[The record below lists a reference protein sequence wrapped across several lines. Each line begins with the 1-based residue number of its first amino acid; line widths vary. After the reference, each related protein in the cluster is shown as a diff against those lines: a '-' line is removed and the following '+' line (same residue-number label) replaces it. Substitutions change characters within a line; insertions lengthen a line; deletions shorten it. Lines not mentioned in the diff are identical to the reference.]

1 MKKYTFPI
9 NNDGEEQDLNINE
22 PQGKDGRYR
31 VELEGETVGYLFF
44 SEMNP
49 EKGCS
54 MWEATTPSLT
64 LIASQ
69 LGEFIENNA

>member
-9 NNDGEEQDLNINE
+9 NNEGEEQDLIIHE
-22 PQGKDGRYR
+22 PEGEDKRYR
-31 VELEGETVGYLFF
+31 VELKGQTVGYLFF

-64 LIASQ
+64 LIAGQ